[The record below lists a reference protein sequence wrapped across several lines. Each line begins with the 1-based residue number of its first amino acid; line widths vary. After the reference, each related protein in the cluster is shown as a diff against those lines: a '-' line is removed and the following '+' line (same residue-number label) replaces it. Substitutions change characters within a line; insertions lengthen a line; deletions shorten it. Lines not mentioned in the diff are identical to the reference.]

1 MRGRRAALRGR
12 GDERA
17 GEGEWTR
24 RCGGAGAGR
33 ARGRSR
39 LCPKFAPPRFL
50 NWRPP
55 FSCTRPCMP
64 VRLSPASGGGTRR
77 AASAAW
83 RGAADAGG
91 ASGRGQPEGPRGA
104 ASMLRADMAAK
115 WRAVPG
121 KERRGQEPC
130 QRPRARARERR
141 RGGPSMRVRR
151 IRLGGGAG
159 TGLGERDGGTRRDLA
174 GPCRGPEPRRR
185 VRRDVPDPLQR
196 RKGARENRLDAPRG
210 GGRGLPWALRQAAR
224 PRTEAADCRNAVKK
238 LGAIKSAEESTPPQS
253 GL

>member
-1 MRGRRAALRGR
+1 MSGRGR
-12 GDERA
+12 GS
-17 GEGEWTR
+17 GHGV
-24 RCGGAGAGR
+24 AGA
-33 ARGRSR
+33 RGSEGLGGGPGYAQNSR
-39 LCPKFAPPRFL
+39 PARFL

-83 RGAADAGG
+83 RGAAGAGG

-159 TGLGERDGGTRRDLA
+159 TGLGERDGGTWRDLA

-196 RKGARENRLDAPRG
+196 RKGARENRLDAPHG